1 MSPET
6 EKLLDDALHLPRE
19 ARALLAEKLLESL
32 DDDEDFEVT
41 PEWKEEIHRRCREL
55 DEGKAKLVPGD
66 QVFKELKDEI
76 G

>member
-6 EKLLDDALHLPRE
+6 EKLLNEALRLPTE

-32 DDDEDFEVT
+32 DYEEPFEVS
-41 PEWKEEIHRRCREL
+41 PEWRAEIQRRCLEL
-55 DEGKAKLVPGD
+55 DEGKEELIPGLP
-66 QVFKELKDEI
+66 FE